1 MRKLIF
7 AINVTIDGFADH
19 TAVIAD
25 DELHDFYTSLLNDV
39 DTLLFG
45 RKTYQLMES
54 YWPKASEDPQATKST
69 IEFANKINSLHKI
82 VFSRT
87 LDKANWNNTRLIKE
101 NIVEEVKKIKNQSG
115 KNTSIG
121 GLSTASIFLKEGLID
136 EYWFLVQPIVLGN
149 GRHLFS
155 QRDGSPESLN
165 DRINLKLVEVK
176 KFKSGVVALHYKKL

>member
-149 GRHLFS
+149 GRRLFS